1 MKKIKT
7 GFMLIE
13 LLVVLAIIM
22 FIASKVFKLYF
33 MKPYL
38 DKGTQKVISAQGIDT
53 TGYQS
58 LTDSTKKKLQDIQDQ
73 HMKELNNIADE

>member
-22 FIASKVFKLYF
+22 FIASKVFKSYF
-33 MKPYL
+33 MKPTL
-38 DKGTQKVISAQGIDT
+38 DKETQKVISEQGTDT
-53 TGYQS
+53 TSYQS
-58 LTDSTKKKLQDIQDQ
+58 VIDSSKKKLQDIQDK
-73 HMKELNNIADE
+73 HMKELNNISGE